1 MLCPGLIFN
10 FWQRVFDR
18 IDICP
23 VIRPNCTFPD
33 PLLKHLL
40 FLYRKRLTNFGWGHN
55 FILIIRMYTKDHF
68 AFIRFAGN
76 NCHEVRVLGILFNI

>member
-1 MLCPGLIFN
+1 MIDPMLCPGLIFN

-55 FILIIRMYTKDHF
+55 FILIISHHAIVQFVEPHF
-68 AFIRFAGN
+68 HGTL
-76 NCHEVRVLGILFNI
+76 EGIDTIATL